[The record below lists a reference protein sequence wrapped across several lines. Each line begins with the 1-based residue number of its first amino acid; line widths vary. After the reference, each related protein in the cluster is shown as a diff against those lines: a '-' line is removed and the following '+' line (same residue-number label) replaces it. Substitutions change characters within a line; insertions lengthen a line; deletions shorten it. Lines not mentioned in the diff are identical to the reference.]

1 MEHWA
6 GFVLTG
12 GRSSR
17 MGTDKARLAAG
28 GIALAERAARM
39 LERVCESVALV
50 GNPAKHDRFGRLVLE
65 DEFPGCGPLGG
76 IVTALSQSTAG
87 WNLILACDMPSVTVE
102 FLETLRRRAEGSHSE
117 CVVPCGPS
125 GGMEPLCAAYRK
137 NCDAKLRAALREG
150 TRKTRDAVQSLR
162 CDLWKLEN
170 GALFRNVNTPDDWE
184 RFLREQQPQ

>member
-17 MGTDKARLAAG
+17 MGTDKARLATG
-28 GIALAERAARM
+28 GMALAERAARM
-39 LERVCESVALV
+39 LERVCESVTLV
-50 GNPAKHDRFGRLVLE
+50 GNPAEHHRFGRLVLE
-65 DEFPGCGPLGG
+65 DEVPGCGPLGG
-76 IVTALSQSTAG
+76 IVTALSQSAAS

-102 FLETLRRRAEGSHSE
+102 FLETLRRRAEGNHFE

-125 GGMEPLCAAYRK
+125 GSMEPLCAAYRK
-137 NCDAKLRAALREG
+137 ECDAKLRAALREG

-162 CDLWKLEN
+162 CDLWNLEN